1 MYHNEVIFMTT
12 TRENANKHAAFAP
25 AAFFAEQQKLDTDRL
40 QAMKEQ
46 SRKLVLLRTV
56 SFLAMIFAFAAG
68 YDGQSLF
75 TLLGLLL
82 LAAFV
87 LLVRR
92 HQKLEREQLLCLSH
106 QARVK
111 ANLDRLTNKWMDFE
125 DDGREFLREDLPQG
139 ADLPIFGHASLYQY
153 LCCARTK
160 AGRTRLAAL
169 LSPYPGT
176 VKEMTAR
183 QQAVRE
189 IAAHPAAALDL
200 LALNG
205 LLPFSYDVAAF
216 CAAMERRKTQ
226 AHPALKALSYLLPV
240 LSFGTLFAALFENI
254 TYTIPGLL
262 FLVQFLLALLTIRRH
277 STLLEP
283 LYRLPQGLA
292 IYQAIFARF
301 SELDVTSGRLREL
314 QSVLKKGGGAAGG
327 LAALAAVADKAAMRR
342 NAFVLLIANTL
353 FLWDFHCTT
362 AFLKWQRRYGA
373 SLRGWLRSWSELEAL
388 LSLAVPA
395 WTRKHCCWP
404 AFLSGAPSLMAAGAY
419 PLLIREEKAVPN
431 DAAFAAGT
439 AILTGSNMSGKTTYM
454 RTLAAAAILAYAG
467 APVCAASF
475 SLTPMAIYTSIHVS
489 DDPAKGLST
498 FYAEVLRIKQ
508 MVEACR
514 REQPLFLCIDEI
526 FKGTNSADRITGA
539 EETLRHLT
547 QPWCIT
553 LVTTHDFELCDLQSP
568 NHLPIH
574 NYHFEEHY
582 ENGQIRFDFKLHE
595 GRCRTTNA
603 RYLLQMA
610 GILPA
615 EDMKRHS

>member
-1 MYHNEVIFMTT
+1 MTT
-12 TRENANKHAAFAP
+12 TKGTPNKHAAFDP
-25 AAFFAEQQKLDTDRL
+25 ASFFAEQQKLDSDRL
-40 QAMKEQ
+40 QAMKER

-68 YDGQSLF
+68 YDGQRLF
-75 TLLGLLL
+75 TVLGLLL
-82 LAAFV
+82 LISFV
-87 LLVRR
+87 LLVRC

-125 DDGREFLREDLPQG
+125 DDGREFLREDLPQA

-160 AGRTRLAAL
+160 AGRTRLGAL
-169 LSPYPGT
+169 LSPYPGP

-183 QQAVRE
+183 QEAIRE
-189 IAAHPAAALDL
+189 IASHPAEALDL

-205 LLPFSYDVAAF
+205 LLPFSYDIAAF

-226 AHPALKALSYLLPV
+226 GHPALKALSYLLPV
-240 LSFGTLFAALFENI
+240 LSFCALFASILGKL

-262 FLVQFLLALLTIRRH
+262 FLAQFLLALLTIRRH

-283 LYRLPQGLA
+283 LSRLPQGFA

-301 SELDVTSGRLREL
+301 SDLEVTSGKLREL
-314 QSVLKKGGGAAGG
+314 QAILKKGGGAAGG
-327 LAALAAVADKAAMRR
+327 LAALTAIADKAAMRR

-362 AFLKWQRRYGA
+362 AFLKWQRRYGT

-388 LSLAVPA
+388 FSLAVPA
-395 WTRKHCCWP
+395 WTRTHCCWP
-404 AFLSGAPSLMAAGAY
+404 VFLNGAPSLMATDVS

-431 DAAFAAGT
+431 DATFAAGT
-439 AILTGSNMSGKTTYM
+439 TILTGSNMSGKTTYM
-454 RTLAAAAILAYAG
+454 RTLAASAILAYAG
-467 APVCAASF
+467 APVCASSF
-475 SLTPMAIYTSIHVS
+475 SLTPMSVYTSIHVS
-489 DDPAKGLST
+489 DDPSKGIST

-508 MVEACR
+508 MVEACHK
-514 REQPLFLCIDEI
+514 EQPLFLCIDEI

-553 LVTTHDFELCDLQSP
+553 LVTTHDFELCELQSP
-568 NHLPIH
+568 NHLPVH

-582 ENGQIRFDFKLHE
+582 ENGQIRFDFKLRE
-595 GRCRTTNA
+595 GRCQTTNA

-610 GILPA
+610 GILF
-615 EDMKRHS
+615 